1 MGIAFVGTMCST
13 TSSVG
18 VTQDGGRS
26 LSSVAS
32 TAAHELGH
40 VFNMNHDGRTV
51 WAAWNIIASLHPVML
66 ACLYP
71 GESRRMSHT
80 SNN

>member
-13 TSSVG
+13 TGSVG

-26 LSSVAS
+26 LSSTAS

-40 VFNMNHDGRTV
+40 IFNMNHDGK
-51 WAAWNIIASLHPVML
+51 LVMD
-66 ACLYP
+66 
-71 GESRRMSHT
+71 SK
-80 SNN
+80 

>member
-40 VFNMNHDGRTV
+40 VFNMNHDGR
-51 WAAWNIIASLHPVML
+51 IEQYKSLQFHL
-66 ACLYP
+66 AMHEFCSLGNHKRP
-71 GESRRMSHT
+71 FGKT
-80 SNN
+80 N

>member
-13 TSSVG
+13 TGSVG

-26 LSSVAS
+26 LSSVAA

-40 VFNMNHDGRTV
+40 VFNMNHDGR
-51 WAAWNIIASLHPVML
+51 M
-66 ACLYP
+66 
-71 GESRRMSHT
+71 G
-80 SNN
+80 

>member
-40 VFNMNHDGRTV
+40 VFNMNHDGRTECQ
-51 WAAWNIIASLHPVML
+51 NEINGIIPFILPCMHEFLHL
-66 ACLYP
+66 
-71 GESRRMSHT
+71 GEHKKELVSY
-80 SNN
+80 